1 MKATDMNCAECR
13 DNLVACLEGLL
24 EAEQSR
30 QCQAHLESCE
40 ACRAEYQAL
49 GRLQERLTARGR
61 AAAEVSL
68 VGPVMRAV
76 RQKQLEP
83 ERTTLMSLL
92 FKNRWG
98 WGLGAVASAAAVILI
113 IALAAPNVQAKA
125 ADVMAR
131 GARAIA
137 KITSIHLRG
146 ELRTLPADNFS
157 YIDADSDF
165 YPIELWKQFEPELKW
180 RVEKPGRVVVMDG
193 TETLHYIK
201 SAKVAVKIPQRTT
214 SAFDTD
220 WLHRIANLSNTISNE
235 LRHAQAQ
242 GWKLGLTEETGADG
256 RLKSVV
262 SVMAKCG
269 LPDDD
274 YTRNKFFHDAD
285 TRRVYRFD
293 AQTERLEA
301 VEIYLVRGSGE
312 VQIFNLNHIDYDQ
325 PIDPSVWQ
333 VDLPADVSWY
343 KEPQAL
349 PDNEKYASMTA
360 EQAARAFFEACGK
373 RDWDEVGKFVSPLT
387 EQMKAYL
394 RGLEIVSL
402 GKAFT
407 SKSYGGKFIPYE
419 IKLRPQEFSVRV
431 SNDNPAKRY
440 VITGACDS
448 QGKLQQDLSWKN
460 APEVLT
466 DNEAYARL
474 SPAEAVK
481 AYAAAQAKMDWAE
494 MKKFAPAYDV
504 DNDKRRLE
512 QAEKAGIDARN
523 LIPAI
528 EVGEASWSAEQSAY
542 LVKCKMSSIK
552 KWNLALRNDNPA
564 HRWQEDGG
572 SE

>member
-24 EAEQSR
+24 DTEQTR
-30 QCQAHLESCE
+30 QCQAHLESCD
-40 ACRAEYQAL
+40 ACRAEHKAL
-49 GRLQERLTARGR
+49 GRLQERLAARGR
-61 AAAEVSL
+61 VAAEVSL
-68 VGPVMRAV
+68 VEPVMRV
-76 RQKQLEP
+76 VHERKSEP

-98 WGLGAVASAAAVILI
+98 FGLGAAASAAAVILI
-113 IALAAPNVQAKA
+113 IALAAPKAQAKA

-146 ELRTLPADNFS
+146 QLRTLPADNFS

-165 YPIELWKQFEPELKW
+165 YPIELWKQLEPELKW
-180 RVEKPGRVVVMDG
+180 RVEKPGRIVVMDG
-193 TETLHYIK
+193 QQTLHYIK
-201 SAKVAVKIPQRTT
+201 SAKVAVKVPQRTT

-235 LRHAQAQ
+235 LRIAQAQ
-242 GWKLGLTEETGADG
+242 GWKLDLTEETGADG

-293 AQTERLEA
+293 AQSERLEA
-301 VEIYLVRGSGE
+301 VQIYLVRKGGE
-312 VQIFNLNHIDYDQ
+312 VQIFDLNHIDYDQ
-325 PIDPSVWQ
+325 SIDPKVWQ
-333 VDLPADVSWY
+333 VELPADVSWY
-343 KEPQAL
+343 KEPEKL

-360 EQAARAFFEACGK
+360 EQAARAFFEACSK
-373 RDWDEVGKFVSPLT
+373 QDWDEVGKYMSPVTDLT
-387 EQMKAYL
+387 KEYL
-394 RGLEIVSL
+394 GGLELVSL
-402 GKAFT
+402 GKPFT
-407 SKSYGGKFIPYE
+407 SKSYGGQFIPYE
-419 IKLRPQEFSVRV
+419 IKLRSQEFSVRV
-431 SNDNPAKRY
+431 SNDNAAKRY
-440 VITGACDS
+440 VITGACDGK
-448 QGKLQQDLSWKN
+448 GKLQQDLSWKN
-460 APEVLT
+460 APELLP
-466 DNEAYARL
+466 DNEAYAKL

-481 AYAAAQAKMDWAE
+481 AYAAAQAKTDWAE

-504 DNDKRRLE
+504 ENDMRRFE
-512 QAEKAGIDARN
+512 QAQKAGIDVRN
-523 LIPAI
+523 LLPVI

-542 LVKCKMSSIK
+542 LVKCKMSNTK
-552 KWNLALRNDNPA
+552 KWNLAMRNDNPA

-572 SE
+572 I